1 LKKKLIIGTILL
13 ASIVG
18 LLAFNLAKSNSRPEV
33 SLVEAAEGT
42 LSESVYA
49 AGTLHPAAKAEYYV
63 PYSGVAERVFVEA
76 GDRVKSGDT
85 LFVMDTEAL
94 EEQIR
99 LEENNLEMIRIEE
112 RMYRENRMEAVKLEL
127 MEGREPESLFDENEL
142 ELYRLRTE
150 RSMMAMETLRSR
162 IGKREVKADMDGV
175 VSALHL
181 KTGQAAAEGAVAVEL
196 VDDRNLLATAY
207 LNELDAGNVREGM
220 EVIIT
225 GDSFQDA
232 LPGRVAFV
240 SPIAAPAN
248 PSRSD
253 PSVEIRVKLEQVPD
267 TLRPGLTVY
276 LEILLPAEPR
286 VLVPLTAVRFSGE
299 EAFVYEVKDGYV
311 VQRAVT
317 TGKDDG
323 EQVEILSGLAAGER
337 IIGMLTNDIAD
348 GVQVS
353 VHD

>member
-1 LKKKLIIGTILL
+1 LKTKLIIGTILL

-18 LLAFNLAKSNSRPEV
+18 LLAYNLAKSNSRPEV
-33 SLVEAAEGT
+33 SLVESAEGT

-49 AGTLHPAAKAEYYV
+49 AGTLIPETTAEYYV
-63 PYSGVAERVFVEA
+63 PYGGVAERVFVDA

-99 LEENNLEMIRIEE
+99 LEENNLKTIRIEE
-112 RMYRENRMEAVKLEL
+112 RMYRESRMEAAKLEL
-127 MEGREPESLFDENEL
+127 MEGRDPENVIDENEL
-142 ELYRLRTE
+142 ELYRLRVE

-162 IGKREVKADMDGV
+162 IDKREVKADMDGV

-181 KTGQAAAEGAVAVEL
+181 KSGQAAAEGTVAVEL
-196 VDDRNLLATAY
+196 VDDRNLLATAR
-207 LNELDAGNVREGM
+207 LNELDAGKVKEGM

-225 GDSFQDA
+225 GDSFDDA
-232 LPGRVAFV
+232 LRGHVAFV
-240 SPIAAPAN
+240 SPIAAPAD
-248 PSRSD
+248 PTRSD
-253 PSVEIRVKLEQVPD
+253 PSVEIRVKPEQVPD
-267 TLRPGLTVY
+267 ALRPGLTVY

-286 VLVPLTAVRFSGE
+286 VLVPLTAVRFSGDK
-299 EAFVYEVKDGYV
+299 AFVYETKDGFV
-311 VQRAVT
+311 VERAVT

-323 EQVEILSGLAAGER
+323 EQVEIVSGLAAGER
-337 IIGMLTNDIAD
+337 IIGTVTNDIAD
-348 GVQVS
+348 GVQVN